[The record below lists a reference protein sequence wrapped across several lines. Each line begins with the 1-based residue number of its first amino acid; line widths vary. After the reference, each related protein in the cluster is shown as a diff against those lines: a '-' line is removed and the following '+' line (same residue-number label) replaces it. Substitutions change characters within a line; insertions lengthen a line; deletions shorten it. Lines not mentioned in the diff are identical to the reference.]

1 MDFGV
6 LKAMKGI
13 QANARRKY
21 FHQGE
26 VSFMELLKKFK
37 ELVENLSAMLKAKG
51 RMRAYLRRPSGSLVE
66 FSDRQ
71 HLSEDTGDGDGL
83 AVFSALSVS
92 THEML
97 AQELIDMF
105 MAEIKI
111 KWLIVSEL
119 HSLFYSEVE
128 IDSTKKAVSTELM
141 HNIYVETTLKL
152 PEIFNKEHEHDAFS
166 MQQGSGAKVKR
177 EVLQVYLTALLAEVN
192 IRKSRKDEIL
202 RVVSEEMQC
211 TIQG

>member
-13 QANARRKY
+13 QANSCKKF

-51 RMRAYLRRPSGSLVE
+51 RMRAYLRRPSGNLVE
-66 FSDRQ
+66 FSDQR

-83 AVFSALSVS
+83 PVFSALSVS

-105 MAEIKI
+105 VTEIKI

-119 HSLFYSEVE
+119 HSLFYSGVEV
-128 IDSTKKAVSTELM
+128 DSTKKVASTELM
-141 HNIYVETTLKL
+141 QNIYVETTLKL
-152 PEIFNKEHEHDAFS
+152 PEIFNKEHDALS

-177 EVLQVYLTALLAEVN
+177 EVLQVYLTAWLAEVN